1 MASELKIEQ
10 DCKGSHELQSSFYTT
25 EHLERTYRDS
35 ESYFSEDASPW
46 HSENSSYGQG
56 RYKTMVVESFIDDGD
71 AVELS
76 SRHAMKQ
83 LGSEVPFAGEVE
95 DEEELTTNHVAED
108 DPTIT
113 DFLILFYL
121 ILFLFLIQI
130 H

>member
-1 MASELKIEQ
+1 
-10 DCKGSHELQSSFYTT
+10 
-25 EHLERTYRDS
+25 
-35 ESYFSEDASPW
+35 
-46 HSENSSYGQG
+46 
-56 RYKTMVVESFIDDGD
+56 MVVESFIVDGD

-83 LGSEVPFAGEVE
+83 LGSEVPFAVEVE
-95 DEEELTTNHVAED
+95 DEEELTTNHVAEA

-121 ILFLFLIQI
+121 ILFLFLIQF

>member
-1 MASELKIEQ
+1 
-10 DCKGSHELQSSFYTT
+10 
-25 EHLERTYRDS
+25 
-35 ESYFSEDASPW
+35 
-46 HSENSSYGQG
+46 
-56 RYKTMVVESFIDDGD
+56 MVVESFIVDGD

-83 LGSEVPFAGEVE
+83 LGSEVPFAVEVE

-121 ILFLFLIQI
+121 ILFLFLIQF